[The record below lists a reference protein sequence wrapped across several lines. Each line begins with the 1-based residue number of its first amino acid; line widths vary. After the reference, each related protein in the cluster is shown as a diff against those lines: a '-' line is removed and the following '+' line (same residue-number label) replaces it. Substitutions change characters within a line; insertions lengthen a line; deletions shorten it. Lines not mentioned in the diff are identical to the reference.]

1 MKGFCQTYFAK
12 RNCVDMPLS
21 RLLTLVIGLI
31 VILGLMIWLLESL
44 QRLFWQVGYYPLL
57 SQLLLLVVIALIGT
71 LVASLIYYL
80 FIVPQRAQQ
89 KKRRVSPK
97 IPAAKTEAAQENLKA
112 VRKQVAQIQ
121 DEVARQELLGR
132 TREIQQNL
140 SRGELQVV
148 VFGTGSAGK
157 TSIVN
162 ALIGRMVGRV
172 GAPMGTTQMG
182 ETYRLS
188 LKGVDREILI
198 IDTPGILE
206 AGVAGTER
214 EQIARQL
221 ATEADLL
228 LFVLDNDL
236 RQSEYA
242 PLRILAEIG
251 KRSLILLNKA
261 DLYLD
266 EDRDTILARLRS
278 RVRGIVCTNDVI
290 AISAN
295 PQQVRL
301 EDGTLLKPEPD
312 IMPLIRRLAAV
323 LRAEGEDLL
332 ADNIL
337 LQSQRLADKA
347 RRLIDAQ
354 RRRQADKIVERFQ
367 WIGAGVI
374 AVTPLP
380 VVDLL
385 GTAAVNAQMVM
396 EIGRVYGCDI
406 NLERGRE
413 LALSLAKTLTGLGVV
428 KGAITIITTALQLSI
443 GGMIVGRA
451 IQAVTAAYLTRIAGK
466 SFIEY
471 FRHDQDWGDGGIT
484 EVVQRQFQLN
494 RRDEFVKSFVQEAIA
509 RVVKP
514 LHLEELLPEALA
526 SDEEL
531 DAQEPE
537 ELERRGMA
545 LELRTRSKIQES
557 RNRQPM
563 DASPEVENGI
573 EDNLEEPELIELH
586 AELDDWEHPKSR
598 LDNWEEYE

>member
-1 MKGFCQTYFAK
+1 VKGFCQTYFAK

-301 EDGTLLKPEPD
+301 EDGTLLKPDPD